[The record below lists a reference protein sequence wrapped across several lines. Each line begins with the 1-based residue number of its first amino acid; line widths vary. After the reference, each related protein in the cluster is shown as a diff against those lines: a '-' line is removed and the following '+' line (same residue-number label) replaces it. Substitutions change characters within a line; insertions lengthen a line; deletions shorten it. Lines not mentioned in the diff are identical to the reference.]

1 MATNILDTGR
11 TINYTAGA
19 NVTAGNLVL
28 AGVMFGIAK
37 ISGVSGDVIP
47 LETGCTAVLPKLNVA
62 SGSFA
67 VGANVYWDNT
77 NGNCTVSA
85 TSNTRI
91 GVAVVAASNTVT
103 SVTVRLNGSF

>member
-1 MATNILDTGR
+1 MATNILGTGR
-11 TINYTAGA
+11 TIDYTAGA
-19 NVTAGNLVL
+19 NVTSGQLVVAGQ
-28 AGVMFGIAK
+28 MFGIAK

-47 LETGCTAVLPKLNVA
+47 LETGCECVLPKLNVA

-67 VGANVYWDNT
+67 VGANVHWDAT
-77 NGNCTVSA
+77 NGNCTVST

-91 GVAVVAASNTVT
+91 GVALIAASNTAT